1 MGKFRFLTAGESH
14 GKGLSVILE
23 GIPSNLSISED
34 FIEKDMSRRQKGYG
48 SGGRMKIEKDRAEIL
63 SGVRH
68 GKTLGS
74 PISLWIE
81 NKDWANWT
89 TPMSITPVDV
99 NEDIKKQTKI
109 VPGHA
114 DFPGTLKFNHK
125 DVRNVLERASA
136 RETAARVAAAAVC
149 KKFLNEIGIKIKS
162 RAKSVGWEKSEIENI
177 DEIDWDFVESS
188 EVRASNAN
196 EDISFK
202 KVIDKVKKERTTIGG
217 IFQVIA
223 FNVPLGLGSHTHWD
237 NKLDGKIAQSMVS
250 INAVKGVEIG
260 NGFENTERWGR
271 EVQDVIEPNS
281 SDIRNFSQI
290 SNNSGGIEGGMSN
303 GNDIIV
309 NVAIKPIA
317 TMTSPLP
324 SVDIMTGEVVEA
336 AYNRSDIC
344 QVSRACPVGEAMLAL
359 TLTESVLEKF
369 GGDSLQEIKRNYMSY
384 IKTFKKNMAN
394 NIFLIGFSGSGKS
407 SVGKKLAKHLN
418 YNFLDTDR
426 IIEKTTSLSIDET
439 INTKGEKEFR
449 NIETEVLSKID
460 FSQNNVIST
469 GGGLPTEK
477 DNIRI
482 MKNNGSII
490 WLKAS
495 IDSIFDRLKNSKE
508 IRPLIGNHIEK
519 ENIESLYNS
528 RQSVYNIADF
538 SIDTDNKN
546 LDEITKELI
555 SKNE

>member
-99 NEDIKKQTKI
+99 SEDIKKQTKI

-136 RETAARVAAAAVC
+136 RETAARVAAASVC
-149 KKFLNEIGIKIKS
+149 KKFLNEIGIEIKS

-196 EDISFK
+196 EDMNFK

-281 SDIRNFSQI
+281 SDVRNFSQI

-359 TLTESVLEKF
+359 TLTEAVLEKF
-369 GGDSLQEIKRNYMSY
+369 GGDSLQEIKRNYTSY
-384 IKTFKKNMAN
+384 IKTFKEY
-394 NIFLIGFSGSGKS
+394 GK
-407 SVGKKLAKHLN
+407 
-418 YNFLDTDR
+418 
-426 IIEKTTSLSIDET
+426 
-439 INTKGEKEFR
+439 
-449 NIETEVLSKID
+449 
-460 FSQNNVIST
+460 
-469 GGGLPTEK
+469 
-477 DNIRI
+477 
-482 MKNNGSII
+482 
-490 WLKAS
+490 
-495 IDSIFDRLKNSKE
+495 
-508 IRPLIGNHIEK
+508 
-519 ENIESLYNS
+519 
-528 RQSVYNIADF
+528 
-538 SIDTDNKN
+538 
-546 LDEITKELI
+546 
-555 SKNE
+555 

>member
-23 GIPSNLSISED
+23 GIPSNLSISEN

-136 RETAARVAAAAVC
+136 RETAVRVAAASVC
-149 KKFLNEIGIKIKS
+149 KKFLNEIGIEIKS

-196 EDISFK
+196 EDINFK

-281 SDIRNFSQI
+281 SDVRNFSQI

-359 TLTESVLEKF
+359 TLTEAVLEKF
-369 GGDSLQEIKRNYMSY
+369 GGDSLQEIKRNYTSY
-384 IKTFKKNMAN
+384 IKTFKEY
-394 NIFLIGFSGSGKS
+394 GK
-407 SVGKKLAKHLN
+407 
-418 YNFLDTDR
+418 
-426 IIEKTTSLSIDET
+426 
-439 INTKGEKEFR
+439 
-449 NIETEVLSKID
+449 
-460 FSQNNVIST
+460 
-469 GGGLPTEK
+469 
-477 DNIRI
+477 
-482 MKNNGSII
+482 
-490 WLKAS
+490 
-495 IDSIFDRLKNSKE
+495 
-508 IRPLIGNHIEK
+508 
-519 ENIESLYNS
+519 
-528 RQSVYNIADF
+528 
-538 SIDTDNKN
+538 
-546 LDEITKELI
+546 
-555 SKNE
+555 

>member
-136 RETAARVAAAAVC
+136 RETAARVAASSVC
-149 KKFLNEIGIKIKS
+149 KKFLNEIGIEIKS

-196 EDISFK
+196 EDINFK

-281 SDIRNFSQI
+281 SDVRNFSQI

-384 IKTFKKNMAN
+384 IKTFKEY
-394 NIFLIGFSGSGKS
+394 GK
-407 SVGKKLAKHLN
+407 
-418 YNFLDTDR
+418 
-426 IIEKTTSLSIDET
+426 
-439 INTKGEKEFR
+439 
-449 NIETEVLSKID
+449 
-460 FSQNNVIST
+460 
-469 GGGLPTEK
+469 
-477 DNIRI
+477 
-482 MKNNGSII
+482 
-490 WLKAS
+490 
-495 IDSIFDRLKNSKE
+495 
-508 IRPLIGNHIEK
+508 
-519 ENIESLYNS
+519 
-528 RQSVYNIADF
+528 
-538 SIDTDNKN
+538 
-546 LDEITKELI
+546 
-555 SKNE
+555 

>member
-136 RETAARVAAAAVC
+136 RETAARVAAASVC
-149 KKFLNEIGIKIKS
+149 KKFLNEIGIEIKS

-196 EDISFK
+196 EDINFK

-281 SDIRNFSQI
+281 SDVRNFSQI

-303 GNDIIV
+303 GNDIMV

-359 TLTESVLEKF
+359 TLTEAVLEKF
-369 GGDSLQEIKRNYMSY
+369 GGDSLQEIKRNYTSY
-384 IKTFKKNMAN
+384 IKTFKEY
-394 NIFLIGFSGSGKS
+394 GK
-407 SVGKKLAKHLN
+407 
-418 YNFLDTDR
+418 
-426 IIEKTTSLSIDET
+426 
-439 INTKGEKEFR
+439 
-449 NIETEVLSKID
+449 
-460 FSQNNVIST
+460 
-469 GGGLPTEK
+469 
-477 DNIRI
+477 
-482 MKNNGSII
+482 
-490 WLKAS
+490 
-495 IDSIFDRLKNSKE
+495 
-508 IRPLIGNHIEK
+508 
-519 ENIESLYNS
+519 
-528 RQSVYNIADF
+528 
-538 SIDTDNKN
+538 
-546 LDEITKELI
+546 
-555 SKNE
+555 

>member
-136 RETAARVAAAAVC
+136 RETAARVAAASVC
-149 KKFLNEIGIKIKS
+149 KKFLNEIGIEIKS

-196 EDISFK
+196 EDINFK

-281 SDIRNFSQI
+281 SDVRNFSQI

-359 TLTESVLEKF
+359 TLTEAVREKF
-369 GGDSLQEIKRNYMSY
+369 GGDSLQEIKRNYTSY
-384 IKTFKKNMAN
+384 IKTFKEY
-394 NIFLIGFSGSGKS
+394 GK
-407 SVGKKLAKHLN
+407 
-418 YNFLDTDR
+418 
-426 IIEKTTSLSIDET
+426 
-439 INTKGEKEFR
+439 
-449 NIETEVLSKID
+449 
-460 FSQNNVIST
+460 
-469 GGGLPTEK
+469 
-477 DNIRI
+477 
-482 MKNNGSII
+482 
-490 WLKAS
+490 
-495 IDSIFDRLKNSKE
+495 
-508 IRPLIGNHIEK
+508 
-519 ENIESLYNS
+519 
-528 RQSVYNIADF
+528 
-538 SIDTDNKN
+538 
-546 LDEITKELI
+546 
-555 SKNE
+555 

>member
-303 GNDIIV
+303 GNDIII

-384 IKTFKKNMAN
+384 IKTFKEY
-394 NIFLIGFSGSGKS
+394 GK
-407 SVGKKLAKHLN
+407 
-418 YNFLDTDR
+418 
-426 IIEKTTSLSIDET
+426 
-439 INTKGEKEFR
+439 
-449 NIETEVLSKID
+449 
-460 FSQNNVIST
+460 
-469 GGGLPTEK
+469 
-477 DNIRI
+477 
-482 MKNNGSII
+482 
-490 WLKAS
+490 
-495 IDSIFDRLKNSKE
+495 
-508 IRPLIGNHIEK
+508 
-519 ENIESLYNS
+519 
-528 RQSVYNIADF
+528 
-538 SIDTDNKN
+538 
-546 LDEITKELI
+546 
-555 SKNE
+555 

>member
-136 RETAARVAAAAVC
+136 RETAARVAAASVC
-149 KKFLNEIGIKIKS
+149 KKFLNEIGIEIKS

-196 EDISFK
+196 EDINFK

-281 SDIRNFSQI
+281 SDVRNFSQI

-317 TMTSPLP
+317 SMTSPLP

-384 IKTFKKNMAN
+384 IKTFKEY
-394 NIFLIGFSGSGKS
+394 GK
-407 SVGKKLAKHLN
+407 
-418 YNFLDTDR
+418 
-426 IIEKTTSLSIDET
+426 
-439 INTKGEKEFR
+439 
-449 NIETEVLSKID
+449 
-460 FSQNNVIST
+460 
-469 GGGLPTEK
+469 
-477 DNIRI
+477 
-482 MKNNGSII
+482 
-490 WLKAS
+490 
-495 IDSIFDRLKNSKE
+495 
-508 IRPLIGNHIEK
+508 
-519 ENIESLYNS
+519 
-528 RQSVYNIADF
+528 
-538 SIDTDNKN
+538 
-546 LDEITKELI
+546 
-555 SKNE
+555 

>member
-384 IKTFKKNMAN
+384 IKTFKEY
-394 NIFLIGFSGSGKS
+394 GK
-407 SVGKKLAKHLN
+407 
-418 YNFLDTDR
+418 
-426 IIEKTTSLSIDET
+426 
-439 INTKGEKEFR
+439 
-449 NIETEVLSKID
+449 
-460 FSQNNVIST
+460 
-469 GGGLPTEK
+469 
-477 DNIRI
+477 
-482 MKNNGSII
+482 
-490 WLKAS
+490 
-495 IDSIFDRLKNSKE
+495 
-508 IRPLIGNHIEK
+508 
-519 ENIESLYNS
+519 
-528 RQSVYNIADF
+528 
-538 SIDTDNKN
+538 
-546 LDEITKELI
+546 
-555 SKNE
+555 